1 MERRGGVGWVE
12 CASGFLG
19 AYGGAGRLGGVGCEL
34 KVGLDD
40 WPSVKI

>member
-1 MERRGGVGWVE
+1 MCVWL
-12 CASGFLG
+12 LG
-19 AYGGAGRLGGVGCEL
+19 AYEGSGRLGRFGCEL